1 MDQFAALKT
10 KLSSYLIEEHVA
22 ECERAYLFAKQAHEG
37 QIRFSGEPYISHP
50 VEVASILANMQMDYQ
65 SVIAALL
72 HDVIEDTTLDK
83 RVIFEQFGFE
93 VAELVDGVSKLALIK
108 FETRAEAQAENLRKM
123 MLAMAKDIRVIIIK
137 LADRL
142 HNMRTLDYL
151 SLEKRRRIARE
162 TLEIYAPIAHRL
174 GMNNFRIEFEDI
186 GFAHLYPIRYRVLAD
201 ALRKARGNRK
211 ELIYQLEA
219 KLKQELEQ
227 KNIVFFSITGRE
239 KHLYSLYKKMQKK
252 ELSLSEIMDVYALR
266 ILVDNVDTCY
276 RVLGLVHQL
285 YKPVHGR
292 FKDYIAIP
300 KSNAY
305 QSLHTTI
312 LGPFGVPVEI
322 QIRTENMDR
331 MAENGIA
338 AHWLYKSQ
346 DGIMNDAEL
355 RAKTWLTGVLEVQKN
370 TGNSLEFI
378 EHVKI
383 DLHPDEVYVF
393 TPNGDI
399 LSLPAGATIVDFAYC
414 VHTDVG
420 NACIAARMDRRMVPL
435 STRLT
440 SGQTVEVVTA
450 EGAHPNPAWLSFVVT
465 SKARTNI
472 RHWLKTQELSAA
484 RDLGKR
490 LLDRA
495 LATISL
501 KLETIPAVRLDNI
514 LKELQFES
522 LELLY
527 EDIGLGNQAAPLV
540 ARRFLTE
547 PVRGDLQE
555 HRGAKPLPLAI
566 QGTEGM
572 VVTFSKCCRPIPK
585 DPIIGSLTTGRGMVV
600 HRELCKQVTNMHHMP
615 EKYIFLQWADK
626 VVGEFHVELQ
636 VEVLNKRGILA
647 ILANVFAD
655 FNANIENVHVDER
668 DSLHNTLI
676 FLVQVQNRVHL
687 ARIIRQ
693 LRTVDMVTRVTRI

>member
-1 MDQFAALKT
+1 MDQFVVLHT
-10 KLSSYLIEEHVA
+10 QLSSYLTEEQIA
-22 ECERAYLFAKQAHEG
+22 ECSRAYFFAKNAHEG
-37 QIRFSGEPYISHP
+37 QTRFSGEPYICHP
-50 VEVASILANMQMDYQ
+50 VEVANILANMRMDYQ
-65 SVIAALL
+65 SIIAALL
-72 HDVIEDTTLDK
+72 HDVIEDTSFDK
-83 RVIFEQFGFE
+83 KVIFEQFGSA

-151 SLEKRRRIARE
+151 PLEKRRRIARE

-186 GFAHLYPIRYRVLAD
+186 GFSHLYPIRYRVLLD
-201 ALRKARGNRK
+201 TVRKAKGNRK
-211 ELIYQLEA
+211 EVIHQIESNI
-219 KLKQELEQ
+219 KEKLEQ
-227 KNIVFFSITGRE
+227 EGIFAFSITGRE

-266 ILVDNVDTCY
+266 ILVDTIDTCY
-276 RVLGLVHQL
+276 RILGVVHQM

-300 KSNAY
+300 KSNGY
-305 QSLHTTI
+305 QSLHTTV

-322 QIRTENMDR
+322 QIRTEHMDR

-338 AHWLYKSQ
+338 AHWLYKMQEDSK
-346 DGIMNDAEL
+346 NDAQA
-355 RAKTWLTGVLEVQKN
+355 RAKTWLTSVLELQKN

-383 DLHPDEVYVF
+383 DLYPDEIYVF

-399 LSLPAGATIVDFAYC
+399 LSLPAGATIIDFAYA

-435 STRLT
+435 STRLH

-450 EGAHPNPAWLSFVVT
+450 DGAHPNPAWLGFVIT

-495 LATISL
+495 LVTISL
-501 KLETIPAVRLDNI
+501 KLETMSAVRLDTV
-514 LKELQFES
+514 LKELKFDS
-522 LELLY
+522 LDLLY

-540 ARRFLTE
+540 ARKFLTE
-547 PVRGDLQE
+547 PARHDL
-555 HRGAKPLPLAI
+555 HDHKIHKSLPIAI

-572 VVTFSKCCRPIPK
+572 AITFSKCCRPIPT
-585 DPIIGSLTTGRGMVV
+585 DPIIGCLTAGRGVMV
-600 HRELCKQVTNMHHMP
+600 HRELCKHVANMHHMP

-626 VVGEFHVELQ
+626 VVGEFYVELQ
-636 VEVLNKRGILA
+636 VEVLNKRGVLA
-647 ILANVFAD
+647 ILTNVLSD
-655 FNANIENVHVDER
+655 NDVNIENMHVDER

-676 FLVQVQNRVHL
+676 FLVQVKNRVHL
-687 ARIIRQ
+687 ARVIRQ
-693 LRTVDMVTRVTRI
+693 LRALDMVTHVTRL